1 MRRALA
7 AILVTTLFLVPS
19 MVAQEGTFQVANDD
33 SIASVLEK
41 QVGQR
46 VTVILSS
53 GTEITGIV
61 RSVGEEVVHLSELSG
76 KEFYDAVVSL
86 DEIAAVTIR
95 VRGK

>member
-1 MRRALA
+1 MRRTVA
-7 AILVTTLFLVPS
+7 AILVTTLVLVPS
-19 MVAQEGTFQVANDD
+19 MAAQEGALKVANDD
-33 SIASVLEK
+33 SIDSVLET

-46 VTVILSS
+46 VTVTLAS